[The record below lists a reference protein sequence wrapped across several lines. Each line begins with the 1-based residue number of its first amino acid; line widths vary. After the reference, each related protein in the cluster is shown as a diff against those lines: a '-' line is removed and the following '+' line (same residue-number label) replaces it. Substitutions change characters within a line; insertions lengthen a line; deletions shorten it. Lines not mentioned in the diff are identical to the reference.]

1 MRHPFGYTANGPLV
15 KRVPLQCKAG
25 WADIVIKC
33 SNRLSGAVEQGDDK
47 EIAEAL
53 DQFLRMPKALAKP
66 QRGGKKGA
74 NKLYWKIQ
82 RFFDAVKQGDQE
94 LDRPKKQASKER
106 SEDLRRVA
114 RAEDFCRRG
123 YKRKAAMLL
132 RSNEVVAEPS
142 AELAARLQLKFPK
155 PRRPL
160 SDLSAAPDGAAQ
172 FIQEEADFL
181 RAIKATFN
189 GSSGGAT
196 GLAGDH
202 IKEVLNFPGVVK
214 ALHRLLTLLIDGK
227 FPSWSHP
234 YICTQRLLSLGEKE
248 RPVCIGEWL
257 MCTASKL
264 VEKTVPHSETE
275 NFFLH
280 SGEGYKVLQF
290 GNRIRGGAEA
300 AVFLVEGLVGKE
312 GGGKVVIGKDG
323 SNAYNSQERVQALQ
337 HTVHEFPTTCR
348 WATWLYGT
356 PIMLR
361 FGEKDWMW
369 AEEGSM
375 QGDALGGR
383 IHDTGLQHALIAAAK
398 KTVHEWR
405 QKGNDEEE
413 LTIVAYRDDIYI
425 VADPEMAVMGSDNV
439 DELRDKMTGVK
450 ENKEKTTAYCP
461 RGAFKDSTSH
471 ATALTTLE
479 NTYIKHDRISTN
491 GMKMLGAPLGGS
503 EYIDEML
510 AKQVQ
515 KYPLF
520 IPRIMQMDKQCA
532 LGLLRECH
540 LPIATHLIRM
550 ISPEHTIP
558 HAQQLDTDIFD
569 AYTHITED
577 RHMTK
582 NDPTF
587 RRPFKHGGMGFRSIE
602 STAPIAHYA
611 STVQSINTLARIDA
625 SLAHAISSLPDLP
638 PPDPPE
644 PPDPPIDPQDH
655 NSSEPVAS
663 DSPSLPAQI
672 QNNQAEEMEL
682 EESMDSQD
690 QGNNG
695 ADHGAIS
702 KLMAAWTVAY
712 ESLPEHHDYEDSI
725 LPQSI
730 PILLS
735 ELANDKLSAN
745 KLQHALTEQTESIRA
760 QISLK
765 QMSASDRAR
774 TLSTSNSGSAAPFT
788 CSPTSEATTL
798 PPAAVSSAAQYRIG
812 TLKMDCRLCA
822 CGKSVTTPSHVLSCK
837 KLRGRFVRHDCIVN
851 VLMKACNR
859 AGIAVTR
866 EVMVINGTQKR
877 MDLVLHF
884 PTGRVWVDVS
894 IVNPQA
900 KSYVGYD
907 GKERREREKQGK
919 WGVHATKLKVT
930 FVPFILDTFGA
941 MGVLASKLL
950 ARIAGSARHCT
961 PIPLGT
967 NPAVWIGKYRR
978 EIVERLTVALAYANH
993 CMIEEAAMKAVSPNV
1008 DVNEMYKGLRKMWW

>member
-1 MRHPFGYTANGPLV
+1 MKHPFGYTASGPLV
-15 KRVPLQCKAG
+15 KRVPVQCKAG

-82 RFFDAVKQGDQE
+82 RFFDSVEQGDQE
-94 LDRPKKQASKER
+94 LDRPQKHASKEK

-123 YKRKAAMLL
+123 YKRKAAMIL

-142 AELAARLQLKFPK
+142 PELAERLQMKFPK

-160 SDLSAAPDGAAQ
+160 SDLSAAPDSAPQ
-172 FIQEEADFL
+172 FIQEEVDFL
-181 RAIKATFN
+181 KAIKETFN
-189 GSSGGAT
+189 GSSGGGT

-202 IKEVLNFPGVVK
+202 IKAVLNFPGVVN
-214 ALHRLLTLLIDGK
+214 ALHRLFTLLIDGK

-234 YICTQRLLSLGEKE
+234 YVCTQRLLSLGEKE

-275 NFFLH
+275 DFFLH

-323 SNAYNSQERVQALQ
+323 SNAYNSQERVQALR

-356 PIMLR
+356 PIMLK
-361 FGEKDWMW
+361 FGEREWMW

-398 KTVHEWR
+398 KTVHEWK
-405 QKGNDEEE
+405 QKGKDDEE
-413 LTIVAYRDDIYI
+413 LTIVAYRDDIYV
-425 VADPEMAVMGSDNV
+425 VADPEMAVMTNDNV
-439 DELRDKMTGVK
+439 DELRDEMTGVK
-450 ENKEKTTAYCP
+450 ENKLKTTAYCP
-461 RGAFKDSTSH
+461 RGAFKDNTSH
-471 ATALTTLE
+471 ATALTTLK

-491 GMKMLGAPLGGS
+491 GMKMLGAPLGDP

-558 HAQQLDTDIFD
+558 HAQQLDTDIFN

-577 RHMTK
+577 RHMTR
-582 NDPTF
+582 NDPTYH
-587 RRPFKHGGMGFRSIE
+587 RPFKHGGMGFRSIE

-625 SLAHAISSLPDLP
+625 SLAHAISSLP
-638 PPDPPE
+638 PDPPE
-644 PPDPPIDPQDH
+644 PPDPPINPSQD
-655 NSSEPVAS
+655 NNPSELIAS

-672 QNNQAEEMEL
+672 QNNQAEEKEF
-682 EESMDSQD
+682 EESMASQG
-690 QGNNG
+690 QGNKG
-695 ADHGAIS
+695 TEHVAVS
-702 KLMAAWTVAY
+702 KLKAAWTVAY
-712 ESLPEHHDYEDSI
+712 NSLPEHHDNEDSI

-735 ELANDKLSAN
+735 ELANNKLSAN

-760 QISLK
+760 EISLK
-765 QMSASDRAR
+765 HMSASDRAR

-822 CGKSVTTPSHVLSCK
+822 CGKAVTTPSHVLSCK

-851 VLMKACNR
+851 VLMKACSR

-866 EVMVINGTQKR
+866 EVMVIDGTQKR

-884 PTGRVWVDVS
+884 ATGRVWVDVS

-900 KSYVGYD
+900 KSYVGCD
-907 GKERREREKQGK
+907 GRERREREKQGK
-919 WGVHATKLKVT
+919 WAMHAMKQNVM

-941 MGVLASKLL
+941 MGGLAKKLL
-950 ARIAGSARHCT
+950 ARIAASARHCT
-961 PIPLGT
+961 PIPVGS
-967 NPAVWIGKYRR
+967 NPAVWVGKYRR

-1008 DVNEMYKGLRKMWW
+1008 DVSERYKGLRKMWW